1 MKEEAKNSDT
11 VKYED
16 AMREIE
22 RIVSSMENDEPDIDS
37 LAQQLRRAQ
46 SLIRLCRDKL
56 TKTDEEIK
64 QLLSEE
70 R

>member
-1 MKEEAKNSDT
+1 MKEEAKNSDA